1 MKQVFYS
8 LSPSDTIQLLGI
20 VASLITSLAAI
31 IISLMTLRQNSKMI
45 EDASRPVISIYGE
58 CINVGPSTFYIVI
71 KNFGSSP
78 AYITQFDYDFD
89 FTSAY
94 LKYKGEDFLKTLV
107 NSVIAPGQS
116 RICALKYA
124 ELKQPI
130 TFKLSYSSGVKTYHE
145 EMTVDLTAG
154 SAMLTAKEATAGNE
168 MCAISSSLQEMLQK
182 YLLHTSLLYFSFH
195 KNESGKPLSYNA
207 PSVIPF
213 NIRT

>member
-1 MKQVFYS
+1 
-8 LSPSDTIQLLGI
+8 
-20 VASLITSLAAI
+20 
-31 IISLMTLRQNSKMI
+31 MTLRQNSKMI
-45 EDASRPVISIYGE
+45 EDASRPDISIYGE

-94 LKYKGEDFLKTLV
+94 LKYKGKDFLKTLV

-182 YLLHTSLLYFSFH
+182 NL
-195 KNESGKPLSYNA
+195 
-207 PSVIPF
+207 
-213 NIRT
+213 

>member
-94 LKYKGEDFLKTLV
+94 LKYKGKQGLV
-107 NSVIAPGQS
+107 YRIS
-116 RICALKYA
+116 RINGYNVLAYNSKASPLVSDAGCK
-124 ELKQPI
+124 
-130 TFKLSYSSGVKTYHE
+130 SSGIHIFVIVLPLIMFWENPICSH
-145 EMTVDLTAG
+145 VLNN
-154 SAMLTAKEATAGNE
+154 GNFQ
-168 MCAISSSLQEMLQK
+168 IS
-182 YLLHTSLLYFSFH
+182 
-195 KNESGKPLSYNA
+195 
-207 PSVIPF
+207 
-213 NIRT
+213 

>member
-168 MCAISSSLQEMLQK
+168 KI
-182 YLLHTSLLYFSFH
+182 
-195 KNESGKPLSYNA
+195 
-207 PSVIPF
+207 F
-213 NIRT
+213 NIHHYHIFPFTKMRAENRSHTMHRL

>member
-182 YLLHTSLLYFSFH
+182 NL
-195 KNESGKPLSYNA
+195 
-207 PSVIPF
+207 
-213 NIRT
+213 